1 MDTAVLSPS
10 IVGQA
15 EKAHGAVLRKVLTGT
30 SLDEQQWIT
39 VQFADGAGGSI
50 SRGDLIGR
58 VTAAAKFDPQAVDRA
73 VTALIGASLLEQ
85 RPGADDQL
93 AATDQLA
100 VTPAGRELVS
110 ALRERIGGLIAGAY
124 GSVPSQDLATAARVL
139 VTITARLSAELAAS

>member
-15 EKAHGAVLRKVLTGT
+15 EKAHGAVLRKVLAGT

-93 AATDQLA
+93 A
-100 VTPAGRELVS
+100 VTSEGRELVS
-110 ALRERIGGLIAGAY
+110 GLRERIGELIAGAY
-124 GSVPSQDLATAARVL
+124 GSVPPADLATAARVL
-139 VTITARLSAELAAS
+139 VAITARLSAELA

>member
-1 MDTAVLSPS
+1 MDTTVLSPS

-15 EKAHGAVLRKVLTGT
+15 EKAHGAVLRKVLAGT

-39 VQFADGAGGSI
+39 VQFADAAGAGI

-58 VTAAAKFDPQAVDRA
+58 VSAAAKFDPPTVDRA

-93 AATDQLA
+93 A
-100 VTPAGRELVS
+100 VTQAGRDLVS
-110 ALRERIGGLIAGAY
+110 ALRARIGELIAGAY
-124 GSVPSQDLATAARVL
+124 GSVPPADLATAARVL
-139 VTITARLSAELAAS
+139 VTITARLSAELS

>member
-15 EKAHGAVLRKVLTGT
+15 EKAHGAVLRKVLAGT

-39 VQFADGAGGSI
+39 VQFADGAGASI

-73 VTALIGASLLEQ
+73 VTALIGASLLE
-85 RPGADDQL
+85 RRAG
-93 AATDQLA
+93 DQLA

-110 ALRERIGGLIAGAY
+110 ALRERIGELIAGAY
-124 GSVPSQDLATAARVL
+124 GSVPPADLATAARVL
-139 VTITARLSAELAAS
+139 VTITARLSAELA

>member
-15 EKAHGAVLRKVLTGT
+15 EKAHGAVLRKVLAGT

-39 VQFADGAGGSI
+39 VQFADGAGASI

-73 VTALIGASLLEQ
+73 VTALIAASLLE
-85 RPGADDQL
+85 RRAG
-93 AATDQLA
+93 DQLA

-110 ALRERIGGLIAGAY
+110 ALRERIGELIAGAY
-124 GSVPSQDLATAARVL
+124 GSVPPADLATAARVL
-139 VTITARLSAELAAS
+139 VTITARLSAELA